1 MWATCP
7 GRIQLERGEAEE
19 LDLEEMRKT
28 ATWGRET
35 RQKLIRYSFQKS
47 SKLSILKPNIKM
59 DLTYSAWKERVRT
72 RNYILSK
79 PDQEKPSTFT
89 RLYRKV
95 VRNWKKSTMDETQTP
110 KGQSSPMN
118 CTIFSSSLNQ
128 KYMSSDYEYSI
139 PRRGSLRDSEES
151 SLASIVSPGSGIIPL
166 KKDHSFR
173 RQKSQLSRYSY
184 KPADFGA
191 IFDNLPEST
200 DNDSQTFIA
209 SPLSDS
215 SPNQDLWNHLPIRP
229 FRAIDDGLEV
239 EESD

>member
-7 GRIQLERGEAEE
+7 GRIQLELADADE

-28 ATWGRET
+28 VTWGRET
-35 RQKLIRYSFQKS
+35 KQKMIRYSFQKS
-47 SKLSILKPNIKM
+47 SRLSIIKPNIKM
-59 DLTYSAWKERVRT
+59 DFNYSAWKERVRT
-72 RNYILSK
+72 RNHVSSK
-79 PDQEKPSTFT
+79 IDHEKPSTLT

-95 VRNWKKSTMDETQTP
+95 VRNWKKSTMEEAVSP
-110 KGQSSPMN
+110 KIQVPAIN
-118 CTIFSSSLNQ
+118 CTIFSSSLSE

-166 KKDHSFR
+166 KKDHSVR
-173 RQKSQLSRYSY
+173 RQRSQLSRYSY

-229 FRAIDDGLEV
+229 FRTIDDGLEV
-239 EESD
+239 QESD